1 MLCGRL
7 LTGSRPSETKRL
19 REFREGLDTRTELFQ
34 GRRFDIEVEDGV
46 ADAGSFEFRFVNRI
60 VKFFRIA
67 ETHHADDDGVGIVF
81 LGHVDE
87 HLSTRFVRVQCQG
100 AAVEVLP
107 LLGKLF
113 QRIDTGRYI
122 RAELTGFLSRSSATT
137 AMLSSLKISRNSS
150 GSAMMPE
157 RTTFL
162 PFHGCTGSFLTASFD
177 EPGPCVQLCP

>member
-1 MLCGRL
+1 MNFLLKDYVYIFIFKNGEAVFKASLIAQSPLETGFKLCSLPGT
-7 LTGSRPSETKRL
+7 TGVCYVAGSSRGPAQVKPKGLEN
-19 REFREGLDTRTELFQ
+19 FREGLDTRTELFQ

-113 QRIDTGRYI
+113 QRIDTGR
-122 RAELTGFLSRSSATT
+122 TSV
-137 AMLSSLKISRNSS
+137 RN
-150 GSAMMPE
+150 
-157 RTTFL
+157 
-162 PFHGCTGSFLTASFD
+162 
-177 EPGPCVQLCP
+177 